1 MLMNGNPKVHKL
13 QFDIT
18 SYCNARCG
26 ACVRNKDGGET
37 EPELALKHFDM
48 NLWKR
53 LCTEDTKGWYIG
65 QLALN
70 GN

>member
-1 MLMNGNPKVHKL
+1 
-13 QFDIT
+13 
-18 SYCNARCG
+18 
-26 ACVRNKDGGET
+26 
-37 EPELALKHFDM
+37 M

-70 GN
+70 GNWGDLMMHPFSWRW